1 EFDRIFAAAHRQANA
16 KAFAIDQIGLRGE
29 ANQMQLVAAEQ
40 DFRGQKRP
48 IGRSHDEDLVG
59 SRHDAPPKLQKRR
72 WSPAHWRGWVGPP
85 MMKKDAIGPA
95 KAMQCIMPGGGAAP
109 MASGS

>member
-1 EFDRIFAAAHRQANA
+1 AAHRQANA

-59 SRHDAPPKLQKRR
+59 SRHNAPPELQKRR
-72 WSPAHWRGWVGPP
+72 WSPAHWRGGWGRPL
-85 MMKKDAIGPA
+85 MKMDAIWAFMG
-95 KAMQCIMPGGGAAP
+95 MPFIGAAP
-109 MASGS
+109 GAA